1 MYAKLKIT
9 GEIELLTG
17 LHIGGASSF
26 SAIGA
31 VDAPIIKDIRNGNPI
46 IPGSSLKGK
55 LRTLLAKHI
64 NKSVSGPD
72 EDEPEIKRLFG
83 SSKKGDIKAG
93 RLIFSD
99 MALTNWDEMKKEGL
113 TSKTEIK
120 WENTIS
126 RSTAAANPRQIERA
140 IRGSKFKLEI
150 IYDVLKQVIKRNT
163 KEDNVDEKKMTEECN
178 KKMIE
183 ECKKEMIE
191 DFKILKEGF
200 KILQYDYLGGSG
212 TRGYGKVKFT
222 DLSVSLVVGDRAE
235 LTETLNK
242 CQEILNELGK
252 QQDSSDNK

>member
-31 VDAPIIKDIRNGNPI
+31 VDAPIIKDIKNGNPI

-64 NKSVSGPD
+64 NKSVSEPD

-99 MALTNWDEMKKEGL
+99 MALTNWDELKKEGL

-120 WENTIS
+120 CENTIS

-163 KEDNVDEKKMTEECN
+163 KEDNVDEKKM
-178 KKMIE
+178 IE

-222 DLSVSLVVGDRAE
+222 DLSVYLVVGDRAE

>member
-1 MYAKLKIT
+1 
-9 GEIELLTG
+9 
-17 LHIGGASSF
+17 
-26 SAIGA
+26 
-31 VDAPIIKDIRNGNPI
+31 
-46 IPGSSLKGK
+46 
-55 LRTLLAKHI
+55 
-64 NKSVSGPD
+64 
-72 EDEPEIKRLFG
+72 
-83 SSKKGDIKAG
+83 
-93 RLIFSD
+93 

-163 KEDNVDEKKMTEECN
+163 KEDNVDE

>member
-99 MALTNWDEMKKEGL
+99 
-113 TSKTEIK
+113 
-120 WENTIS
+120 
-126 RSTAAANPRQIERA
+126 PY
-140 IRGSKFKLEI
+140 F
-150 IYDVLKQVIKRNT
+150 
-163 KEDNVDEKKMTEECN
+163 
-178 KKMIE
+178 
-183 ECKKEMIE
+183 
-191 DFKILKEGF
+191 
-200 KILQYDYLGGSG
+200 
-212 TRGYGKVKFT
+212 
-222 DLSVSLVVGDRAE
+222 
-235 LTETLNK
+235 
-242 CQEILNELGK
+242 
-252 QQDSSDNK
+252 